1 MVLTRSQV
9 SPSAVQKTGRAPEA
23 PMPAWDLTPLF
34 PLPTTTTTRA
44 TSPDS
49 RSPAPQLAPHS
60 FPRDEAGVEGE
71 GPEEEADKDGDKSRS
86 KTNRKEKQ
94 YRSKAMKGWTCTLCR
109 LAPARPGSNTCEGCF
124 ATQSNVNTEHVKS
137 VIVVAQPGGIG
148 DTTTNLDDGD
158 DSGSDSDVF
167 YDAEEG
173 DEDRDR
179 EHNQMEVEGAGDGG
193 RMREPKRTRSYTRY
207 HARKA
212 KGLYARRRRPD
223 SKAKEYATKKRLRKE
238 ALEKGVCGKCHKRPC
253 LPSKTLCDV
262 CTRDR
267 SEYYQRG
274 RYANKSKGICV
285 VCRKME
291 AEGTKVRCKEC
302 SLKARVYVMT
312 AKRRAWRE
320 AGKCCKCGKVP
331 PAKGRESRDG
341 CDKLDEAASCKEP
354 GAKAAEKGMCLNC
367 GKRPPQ
373 PGWPRCEVCYQHEV
387 ESRRRWKLAREAS
400 SAPGGQGCGGGDT
413 QADIADVEDKDDDDE
428 PMLDFSD
435 DYTQDVHHTEP
446 LPDLMQQFAECG
458 LGGDKGR

>member
-1 MVLTRSQV
+1 
-9 SPSAVQKTGRAPEA
+9 
-23 PMPAWDLTPLF
+23 MP
-34 PLPTTTTTRA
+34 TRA
-44 TSPDS
+44 
-49 RSPAPQLAPHS
+49 
-60 FPRDEAGVEGE
+60 
-71 GPEEEADKDGDKSRS
+71 
-86 KTNRKEKQ
+86 
-94 YRSKAMKGWTCTLCR
+94 SKAWEQHLRG
-109 LAPARPGSNTCEGCF
+109 
-124 ATQSNVNTEHVKS
+124 S
-137 VIVVAQPGGIG
+137 VIVVAQPEEIGGI
-148 DTTTNLDDGD
+148 TTNLDDGD

-212 KGLYARRRRPD
+212 KGLCIGCGRNQTNGKGVRCDNCLAHEDARRRRPD
-223 SKAKEYATKKRLRKE
+223 SKAKEYATKKRLREE
-238 ALEKGVCGKCHKRPC
+238 ALEKVVCGKCHKRPC
-253 LPSKTLCDV
+253 LPSRTLCEV

-274 RYANKSKGICV
+274 RYANKSKGICI

-302 SLKARVYVMT
+302 SLKAREYVMT

-331 PAKGRESRDG
+331 PAKGRESCDG
-341 CDKLDEAASCKEP
+341 CDKLDEASSCKEP

-367 GKRPPQ
+367 GKRPPR
-373 PGWPRCEVCYQHEV
+373 PGWPRCEVCYQHGA

-400 SAPGGQGCGGGDT
+400 SVPRGQGGGGGDT
-413 QADIADVEDKDDDDE
+413 QADIADVDDKDDDDE

-435 DYTQDVHHTEP
+435 GYTQDVHHTEP

-458 LGGDKGR
+458 LGGTKAGEDESMPDVRDCDGDTEDYHLDEPPSDETSNTEELSRGDPMSIDFIID